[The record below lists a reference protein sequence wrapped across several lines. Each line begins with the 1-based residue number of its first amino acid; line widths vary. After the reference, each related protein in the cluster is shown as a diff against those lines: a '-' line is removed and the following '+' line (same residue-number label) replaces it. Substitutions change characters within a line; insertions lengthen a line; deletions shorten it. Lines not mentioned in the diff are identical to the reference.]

1 MINYDNK
8 TFRSIE
14 NTENGEVGGHTIF
27 HYKQKDNIV
36 TATYSG
42 GSIVEGHLIALVLE
56 NGDLTMRYHH
66 VNTQNVLMTGKC
78 RSIPEILSNGK
89 IRLHEIWQ
97 WTSGDESHGRSIV
110 EEI

>member
-14 NTENGEVGGHTIF
+14 NTENGEVSGETTF
-27 HYKQKDNIV
+27 HYRQKGNIV

-42 GSIVEGHLIALVLE
+42 GGIIEGHLIALISE
-56 NGDLTMRYHH
+56 NGDLSMRYHH
-66 VNTQNVLMTGKC
+66 VNAQNVLMTGVC

-89 IRLHEIWQ
+89 IRLHELWQ
-97 WTSGDESHGRSIV
+97 WTSGDESTGRSIV